1 MNTYFDTY
9 FQVSTYKCI
18 SFFKIVYANVV
29 IKTVTPYLYGAFQS
43 KVLKGTKCM
52 SCKPKCLISYLVT
65 YQATLPILQQH

>member
-9 FQVSTYKCI
+9 FQVNIYKCI

-29 IKTVTPYLYGAFQS
+29 IKTITPYLYGAFQS

-52 SCKPKCLISYLVT
+52 SCKPKF
-65 YQATLPILQQH
+65 